1 MKKKSIGK
9 KVTALCLS
17 AIMVL
22 SLAACGGENSGENS
36 TASTDAPKAENGTVS
51 GENPAAGGEEAP
63 ATGEKTKITF
73 WAPFSGGDG
82 DIMTGL
88 VDEFN
93 AQSQTTEVE
102 FMIIKSEEYYTKLLA
117 AMTTDSA
124 PTVAINHI
132 TRIKE
137 YVTDDL
143 LEPLDELAKSA
154 GVDYSEFTERLNTA
168 SMVDGTYY
176 CMPMDTHLLLMHF
189 NVDEFKTMNLLT
201 ADQTVE
207 IPRGEEAIFKYFTD
221 IKAQLPSGK
230 MPLSGTSM
238 NGLPMYVWYTLL
250 SQYGGD
256 ICDANG
262 ETATL
267 DSAENKKALEVMMK
281 LVNDEIWPKNQKN
294 GAELFTGN
302 VAVATING
310 NWAVPT
316 FEGTDGLN
324 FVSMP
329 FPQFTDT
336 DAVYADSHTMVI
348 PKSANL
354 TPEQKT
360 AGMEFMKWITNNTGK
375 WAAAGHIPSKTSVV
389 ESEEF
394 KSLPYR
400 SLYAQSAEYAKF
412 FPQVSGIAGLTELT
426 YRELAAMIAG
436 EQDVDT
442 TAANMQ
448 SGFQEILDSYK

>member
-1 MKKKSIGK
+1 MKKKCIGK
-9 KVTALCLS
+9 KLTAL
-17 AIMVL
+17 A
-22 SLAACGGENSGENS
+22 LAGMMLLTAAGCGKS
-36 TASTDAPKAENGTVS
+36 ASTPPSADTGGN
-51 GENPAAGGEEAP
+51 AAQSETAGSEQAGA
-63 ATGEKTKITF
+63 EKTKITF

-93 AQSQTTEVE
+93 AQSQDVEVE

-143 LEPLDELAKSA
+143 LEPLDGLASAA
-154 GVDYSEFTERLNTA
+154 GVDYTEFTERLREA
-168 SMVDGTYY
+168 SQVDGSYY

-189 NVDEFKTMNLLT
+189 NTDEFQKMGLLS
-201 ADQTVE
+201 AEGTVE
-207 IPRGEEAIFKYFTD
+207 VPRGEEAVFEYFRNV
-221 IKAQLPSGK
+221 KEQLPSGK

-238 NGLPMYVWYTLL
+238 NGLPMYLWYTLL

-256 ICDANG
+256 ICDETG
-262 ETATL
+262 TTATL
-267 DSAENKKALEVMMK
+267 DTEENKKALAVIMQ
-281 LVNDEIWPKNQKN
+281 LVDEEIWPKNQKN

-302 VAVATING
+302 IAAATING
-310 NWAVPT
+310 VWAVPT
-316 FEGTDGLN
+316 FEGTEGLN

-336 DAVYADSHTMVI
+336 DAVYADSHTMVV
-348 PKSANL
+348 PKNSNL
-354 TPEQKT
+354 TEEEKA
-360 AGMEFMKWITNNTGK
+360 AGMEFMKWITDNTAK
-375 WAAAGHIPSKTSVV
+375 WATAGHIPSKVSVM

-400 SLYAQSAEYAKF
+400 ELYAQSAEYAKF
-412 FPQVSGIAGLTELT
+412 YPQVCGIAGFTELS

-448 SGFQEILDSYK
+448 TGFQEILDSYK